1 MNEFSPK
8 VNMEGYCVLQAAD
21 VDAERTGFFAG
32 YIAFGNWTDDPNG
45 PSVRFHGGTVFSS
58 CLQNAPSLQY
68 DLYGECHVVF
78 WEWMNPGNCP
88 HAFDNKYVRQVVRFV
103 QRNIPILLLVYHRY
117 LDKEAALAYFCGKTT
132 WDEMLSR
139 IDGIPDDTYPGILAC
154 QNNAQL
160 HVFCV
165 REMIYGKVQPEKDEA
180 SLINEALMCHVKP
193 VFELEYDGDGA
204 RLVGYH
210 GNQETVWIPEEV
222 TAIDDYVF
230 AGHKEISKIVF
241 PNALQEIGVKAF
253 SGCTGIVTL
262 LFPSAV
268 RLICDYAFENCISL
282 RYACVDD
289 AGKPEWIEF
298 GQRPFDGCIALEEVR
313 LPEPEWWEDNPFQ
326 NCPLLHTIDI
336 IGKSSIEQ
344 YNAIIRNNELL
355 AGCNG
360 TLIPNGVKT
369 ICNRAFVNSPGL
381 RELEIPDSV
390 CNIEE
395 DAFVQHPNLVLL
407 CTPGSAAEEFAKRN
421 DISYRLVE
429 H

>member
-1 MNEFSPK
+1 
-8 VNMEGYCVLQAAD
+8 
-21 VDAERTGFFAG
+21 
-32 YIAFGNWTDDPNG
+32 
-45 PSVRFHGGTVFSS
+45 
-58 CLQNAPSLQY
+58 
-68 DLYGECHVVF
+68 
-78 WEWMNPGNCP
+78 
-88 HAFDNKYVRQVVRFV
+88 
-103 QRNIPILLLVYHRY
+103 
-117 LDKEAALAYFCGKTT
+117 
-132 WDEMLSR
+132 
-139 IDGIPDDTYPGILAC
+139 
-154 QNNAQL
+154 
-160 HVFCV
+160 
-165 REMIYGKVQPEKDEA
+165 MIYGKVQPEKDEA

-336 IGKSSIEQ
+336 IGKSSIEDNLISIMIKDRGVGFQ
-344 YNAIIRNNELL
+344 GMPEEHGGMGFQRMNSCMTELEVVS
-355 AGCNG
+355 APGKG
-360 TLIPNGVKT
+360 TMVHMK
-369 ICNRAFVNSPGL
+369 
-381 RELEIPDSV
+381 REL
-390 CNIEE
+390 
-395 DAFVQHPNLVLL
+395 
-407 CTPGSAAEEFAKRN
+407 KRYMG
-421 DISYRLVE
+421 DEL
-429 H
+429 